1 MTVRIN
7 LKATPALALPT
18 FRPIQLGPDTRE
30 ALLLLIH
37 LLKPSSLAFFLLAA
51 WRFTAD
57 LNWLSEFPI
66 SDGLLNHWQIW
77 GFFGMATLA
86 IEGFLVK
93 RLAPVLVRAR

>member
-7 LKATPALALPT
+7 IRATPAVAIPS
-18 FRPIQLGPDTRE
+18 FRPFVLGPDTRE

-37 LLKPSSLAFFLLAA
+37 LLKPSSLALFLLAT
-51 WRFTAD
+51 WRFVAD

-77 GFFGMATLA
+77 AFFGFATLA

-93 RLAPVLVRAR
+93 RIAPVLARAR